1 MTEYKEYG
9 VGIYPDDLDRRF
21 DELDEAQD
29 ACETPYFHGLDCY
42 IYGIDRYGSRR
53 YIPFHQQAG
62 DYANGMGCLAAQ
74 IVAKFKPGLGGAYI
88 VPVGQCE
95 EFNYTLSEENG
106 LVMVSVTSYDGVLFE
121 GPLSEMPI

>member
-1 MTEYKEYG
+1 MGTRSTITINDENGKPLVNLYQQFDGYLSG
-9 VGIYPDDLDRRF
+9 VGADLKQAF
-21 DELDEAQD
+21 GH
-29 ACETPYFHGLDCY
+29 TKIINGF
-42 IYGIDRYGSRR
+42 GI
-53 YIPFHQQAG
+53 HQQAG